1 MGHVSLKTGDLLR
14 LDLGVLAERILG
26 FMAGGKRGGLMD
38 LQRALSCGGKYI
50 IGSPSESSDE
60 LCRNLFQPR
69 VHGFDKSSKPSDDED
84 ELFRLLCRLNLVGLM
99 V

>member
-1 MGHVSLKTGDLLR
+1 MG
-14 LDLGVLAERILG
+14 
-26 FMAGGKRGGLMD
+26 GGKRGGLMD

-50 IGSPSESSDE
+50 TGSPSESSDE

-69 VHGFDKSSKPSDDED
+69 VDGFDKSSKPSDDED
-84 ELFRLLCRLNLVGLM
+84 ELFRLLCRLNLVDLM